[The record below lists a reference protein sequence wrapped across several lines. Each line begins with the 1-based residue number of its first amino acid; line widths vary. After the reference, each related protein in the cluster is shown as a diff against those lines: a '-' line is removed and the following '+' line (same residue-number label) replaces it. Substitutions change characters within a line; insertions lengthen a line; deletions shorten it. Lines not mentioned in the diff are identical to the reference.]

1 MNIEQLEYIIEVT
14 KTGSIT
20 NAANNLHVSQAAI
33 SKSINNLEQELG
45 VQIFNRSRLGTNPT
59 EDGKKVVKKAI
70 EIVEKVKELKED
82 SNCSLPK
89 HKDYIKISATS
100 ISYLGIPPSAL
111 STFKLKFPNVFLE
124 FKERNYKNLLIE
136 IENGESDLGLIIHID
151 DPMNEKYKA
160 NKHLAFEKIVVGKF
174 VVCVSKDSKLA
185 NNAYLTIEDVL
196 NEPFVLHG
204 DPIWKN
210 FLNNYF
216 DKEGKMKIA
225 FTSYDNSSLLKAISE
240 GMGIYLGLDFIQK
253 YDPYRLAGKIVAVPL
268 IDFDKIN
275 VSLSWVFSKEKPL
288 SNATKELLKSIKHEI
303 IKVSDDS
310 SIRKTG
316 IQSAI

>member
-1 MNIEQLEYIIEVT
+1 MNFEQLEYIIEVT

-45 VQIFNRSRLGTNPT
+45 VQIFNRSRVGTNPT
-59 EDGKKVVKKAI
+59 EDGKKVIKKAI

-82 SNCSLPK
+82 SNCSLHK
-89 HKDYIKISATS
+89 HKDHIKISATS

-111 STFKLKFPNVFLE
+111 STFKMKFPNVFLE
-124 FKERNYKNLLIE
+124 FKERSYKNLLLE
-136 IENGESDLGLIIHID
+136 IKNGESDLGLIIHID
-151 DPMNEKYKA
+151 DPINEKFKA
-160 NKHLAFEKIVVGKF
+160 NKHLAFEKIVDGKF
-174 VVCVSKDSKLA
+174 VVCASKDSKLA
-185 NNAYLTIEDVL
+185 NNAYLTTEDVL

-204 DPIWKN
+204 DSHWKN

-240 GMGIYLGLDFIQK
+240 GVGIYLGFDFIQK
-253 YDPYRLAGKIVAVPL
+253 YDPYRLAGKIVTIPL

-275 VSLSWVFSKEKPL
+275 VSLSWVFSKDKPL
-288 SNATKELLKSIKHEI
+288 SEATKELLKIIKHEI
-303 IKVSDDS
+303 IKVNDD
-310 SIRKTG
+310 
-316 IQSAI
+316 